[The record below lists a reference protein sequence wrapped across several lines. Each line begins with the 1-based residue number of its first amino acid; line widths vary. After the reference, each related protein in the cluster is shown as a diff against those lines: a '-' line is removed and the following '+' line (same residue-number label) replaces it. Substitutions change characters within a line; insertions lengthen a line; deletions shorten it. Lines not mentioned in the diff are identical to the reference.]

1 MDSVKPLLFSLL
13 ALCLVTCVTAPPLA
27 AESARHGVRLLGDG
41 PHYLNLA
48 AGSFEGFD
56 DHDDSIAG
64 QVELRFGKKLFRV
77 GPLAGVQANLDG
89 GLFGYAG
96 IYLDLALG
104 SFVLSPQTSI
114 GAYEKGD
121 SKELGGTFQFMSG
134 LGLSWE
140 FADCS
145 RLGFRYQHISNANL
159 HDKNPGAD
167 ILLLNYGIAF

>member
-1 MDSVKPLLFSLL
+1 MKTLFSSLL
-13 ALCLVTCVTAPPLA
+13 ALCLVLAFACTAPA
-27 AESARHGVRLLGDG
+27 AGSGPGSLRLEGDG
-41 PHYLNLA
+41 PHFLNLA
-48 AGSFEGFD
+48 VGTFEAFD
-56 DHDDSIAG
+56 DIDDSMTG

-77 GPLAGVQANLDG
+77 GPLAGVHANLDG

-121 SKELGGTFQFMSG
+121 SKDLGGTFQFMSG
-134 LGLSWE
+134 IGLSWE
-140 FADCS
+140 FADRS

-167 ILLLNYGIAF
+167 ILLLNYGIAL